1 MKIKIHINERECV
14 IKNIFSE
21 AYIGLLKLG
30 RCYFVIRDHEL
41 ITVKSFGLY
50 RDRITEETLE
60 CINEVSGKTYHLNM
74 ID

>member
-1 MKIKIHINERECV
+1 MKIKIHINEREYV

-21 AYIGLLKLG
+21 AYMGHLKLG

-41 ITVKSFGLY
+41 ITVKSFGLF
-50 RDRITEETLE
+50 RNRLTRETLE
-60 CINEVSGKTYHLNM
+60 YLNEESDQRYHLNM